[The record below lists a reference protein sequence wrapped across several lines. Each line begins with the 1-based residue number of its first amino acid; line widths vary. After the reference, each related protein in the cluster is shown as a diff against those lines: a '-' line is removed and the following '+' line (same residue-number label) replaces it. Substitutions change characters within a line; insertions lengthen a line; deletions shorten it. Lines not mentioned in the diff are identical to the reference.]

1 MNLKIRRASEK
12 DATFLQQ
19 KFPKR
24 TRGEELKDYFI
35 ECYDR
40 QEKGEMVLLA
50 AEIDGNY
57 VGYVKV
63 LWQSVYAFFRENN
76 IPEINDL
83 FVETEYRR
91 KGIAT
96 RLVGEAEN
104 IIRNRSKIAGIG
116 FGMYVD
122 YGPAQRMYVL
132 RGYVPD
138 GKGLIYKDDYVKP
151 GEVVPVDDDLILFL
165 IKKLRVSSKAY
176 KIPQLRM

>member
-1 MNLKIRRASEK
+1 MNLKILQASEK
-12 DATFLQQ
+12 DATLLQQ

-24 TRGEELKDYFI
+24 TRGEEPKDYFI
-35 ECYDR
+35 DCYHK

-63 LWQSVYAFFRENN
+63 LWQSGYAFFKENN

-83 FVETEYRR
+83 FVESEYRR
-91 KGIAT
+91 QGIAT
-96 RLVGEAEN
+96 RLVDEAEN
-104 IIRNRSKIAGIG
+104 IICSRSKIAGIA
-116 FGMYVD
+116 FGMYAD

-138 GKGLIYKDDYVKP
+138 GNGLIYKDDYVKP
-151 GEVVPVDDDLILFL
+151 GEIVPVDDDLSLFL
-165 IKKLRVSSKAY
+165 IKKL
-176 KIPQLRM
+176 